1 MQRGNLS
8 VLILV
13 CAGNPNVAKVIHV
26 IKPPLGCK
34 LPKNSAPGRF
44 GSAGEVL
51 VSRTGAVAGEIYFYR
66 YNRKRTAEPGKAAAH
81 LAGCLFSAS
90 LIVTKI

>member
-1 MQRGNLS
+1 MRRGQLTAL
-8 VLILV
+8 VLV
-13 CAGNPNVAKVIHV
+13 GAGNPNVAKVIHV
-26 IKPPLGCK
+26 IEPPLGCK

-66 YNRKRTAEPGKAAAH
+66 YNRSTRLNPAKQRP
-81 LAGCLFSAS
+81 
-90 LIVTKI
+90 I